1 VTIALFDLGKPGN
14 YTQETKE
21 ETPSEQA
28 AESNSDPAVDH
39 QGGKEP
45 APDVVQKAEK
55 KRKRPKARSEEKEA
69 ETCQA

>member
-28 AESNSDPAVDH
+28 AESNPDPAGDH
-39 QGGKEP
+39 QGDKE
-45 APDVVQKAEK
+45 AASDHVQKAEK
-55 KRKRPKARSEEKEA
+55 K
-69 ETCQA
+69 ETT